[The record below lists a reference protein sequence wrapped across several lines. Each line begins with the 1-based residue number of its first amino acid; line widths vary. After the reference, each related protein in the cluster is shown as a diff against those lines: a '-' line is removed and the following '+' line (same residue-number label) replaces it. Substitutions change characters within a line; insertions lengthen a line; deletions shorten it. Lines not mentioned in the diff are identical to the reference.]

1 MTETEREAKIMNMEN
16 AAIELLAALENGEE
30 SAREGRW
37 LSADEVEN
45 LLLK

>member
-1 MTETEREAKIMNMEN
+1 MTETEREEN
-16 AAIELLAALENGEE
+16 NEYGKCCHRAFSCLENGEK